1 MGLSVALGL
10 GLIRENEQASL
21 EAYRESREILEN
33 KYIHAQSWLPH
44 PYSGMSRN
52 ETGCQ
57 ISFGVKIN
65 RLPKIRRENLKKL

>member
-1 MGLSVALGL
+1 MRLSVALGL
-10 GLIRENEQASL
+10 GLIRD
-21 EAYRESREILEN
+21 RESREILEN
-33 KYIHAQSWLPH
+33 KYIRAQSWLPH

-65 RLPKIRRENLKKL
+65 RLPKIRTENLKKL